1 MESSNKYLGESM
13 LRYPEMRISDA
24 VKFLYQGE
32 FGGGHLVHD
41 KNNALS
47 RLRAEYESTD
57 LRTDI
62 PAIEMLSEKA
72 ARINIGPVKGRISPE
87 TLCAVFVSSTER
99 IAGETENFIYG
110 LGALNDYFESDE
122 VSAYL
127 RSYTEKGCPA
137 VSHSDLYREKY
148 LPAYRVVSAEY
159 LPLLPLLE
167 LIDSKKNAVV
177 GIDGRCASGKTTLAA
192 MLAEIYDCNVFHADD
207 FFLPPEM
214 RTEERLSEVGGNM
227 HRERLRD
234 EVLIPVKEKREAVY
248 RKFNCSDFTFSDPIR
263 VPYKRLTIVEGSY
276 CLHPELADFYD
287 IRVFSDIDEKTQLE
301 RIINREGEEG
311 ARSFMTRWIP
321 MEERYF
327 TGYGIRDRSDLII
340 RT

>member
-1 MESSNKYLGESM
+1 METCNKYLKQSI

-32 FGGGHLVHD
+32 FGGGHLISD
-41 KNNALS
+41 KKKALS

-57 LRTDI
+57 LRTDT
-62 PAIEMLSEKA
+62 PVVEMLSEKA
-72 ARINIGPVKGRISPE
+72 ARINLSAVKGRLRPE
-87 TLCAVFVSSTER
+87 TLCAVFVASSGR
-99 IAGETENFIYG
+99 IHGETDSFISC
-110 LGALNDYFESDE
+110 LGALYDYFEDDE
-122 VSAYL
+122 VSAYIK
-127 RSYTEKGCPA
+127 SYTEKGCPA

-148 LPAYRVVSAEY
+148 LAAYRVVSAEY

-192 MLAEIYDCNVFHADD
+192 MLAEIYDCSVFHADD

-214 RTEERLSEVGGNM
+214 RTEERLSEIGGNM

-248 RKFNCSDFTFSDPIR
+248 RKFNCSDFTFSDPIT
-263 VPYKRLTIVEGSY
+263 VSYKRLTIVEGSY

-287 IRVFSDIDEKTQLE
+287 IKVFSDIDEKTQLE
-301 RIINREGEEG
+301 RIYNREGEEG
-311 ARSFMTRWIP
+311 ARSFVARWIP

-327 TGYGIRDRSDLII
+327 DSFGIKDRCDLVI